1 MIPNKNHN
9 CISIPNQLH
18 ESEHHKTKML
28 KAEEKENAWDLN
40 LNFNDNNIFGR
51 SYSLSIISIE
61 KISLYD
67 FNDIVD
73 SLFRFFVLRW
83 TFTMWLYGNAK
94 CQQEPKINSE
104 FPLIALHGNVKLLA
118 QKKGD
123 DHTATVE
130 PDWSAWINLNREK
143 NLEMKYIRAFKLLC
157 TL

>member
-28 KAEEKENAWDLN
+28 KAEEKENAWDFY

-104 FPLIALHGNVKLLA
+104 FPLIALHRNVKMLA

-123 DHTATVE
+123 DHTATVK